1 MAHES
6 EYVQILVDSLKK
18 KKATL
23 LKIVELTEEQE
34 KLIAVEN
41 KLDLEPFA
49 ALVEKKGECIDT
61 LNNLDSGFQKIYDRV
76 KPVIEGS
83 PDVFKPQI
91 AELKQLVSEVMQ
103 LSVSIQAREDANKTI
118 IMNHFANLKKE
129 IYNVKNSR
137 KVAQN
142 YYNTMNRINMVD
154 PQFLDKRK

>member
-6 EYVQILVDSLKK
+6 EYVQILIDSLKK

-34 KLIAVEN
+34 KLIAAGD

-49 ALVEKKGECIDT
+49 TLVEKKGECIDT

-83 PDVFKPQI
+83 PDAFKPQI
-91 AELKQLVSEVMQ
+91 A
-103 LSVSIQAREDANKTI
+103 
-118 IMNHFANLKKE
+118 
-129 IYNVKNSR
+129 
-137 KVAQN
+137 
-142 YYNTMNRINMVD
+142 
-154 PQFLDKRK
+154 

>member
-18 KKATL
+18 KKQVL
-23 LKIVELTEEQE
+23 LEIAELTDEQE
-34 KLIAVEN
+34 KLIVEN

-49 ALVEKKGECIDT
+49 TLVEKKGECIDT

-83 PDVFKPQI
+83 PDAFKPQI

-103 LSVSIQAREDANKTI
+103 LSVSIQAREDANKTT
-118 IMNHFANLKKE
+118 IMNHFAKLKKE

-142 YYNTMNRINMVD
+142 YYNTMNRINLID
-154 PQFLDKRK
+154 PQFMDKRK

>member
-6 EYVQILVDSLKK
+6 EYIQILVDSLKK
-18 KKATL
+18 KKQVL
-23 LKIVELTEEQE
+23 LNIVELTEEQE
-34 KLIAVEN
+34 KLIVEN
-41 KLDLEPFA
+41 RLDLEPFA
-49 ALVEKKGECIDT
+49 VLVEKKGECIDT

-83 PDVFKPQI
+83 PDAFRPQI

-103 LSVSIQAREDANKTI
+103 LSVSIQAREDANKTT